1 MSLKAFHIFFIAVS
15 ILFAFGFGI
24 WILMKQPV
32 EIESLN
38 ILCGLFSFTFG
49 GGLLLYGIRFLK
61 KFKHVSNM

>member
-15 ILFAFGFGI
+15 ILLAFGFGI
-24 WILMKQPV
+24 WILMNRPV
-32 EIESLN
+32 GIEALD
-38 ILCGLFSFTFG
+38 ILCGLLSFSFG